1 MTVTQMISL
10 FDLVED
16 KVDTI
21 YFKDNEKVQF
31 LNASQNLL
39 VENIVF
45 SIDEDAGIDANKQVE
60 HILYPLRRKDVVI
73 TPATPGVGPILSELD
88 TASGGTMMHVEAVQV
103 ETASGSGVF
112 KPATWIKEGERTPAA
127 DNTFLAPST
136 TEPTYSLDY
145 AGLFLEPALA
155 SGATVKV
162 STVMFPTQMINPGT
176 SSDLPLGVH
185 EKIVAGAL
193 AIAGIASGDDALIM
207 FSQLTK

>member
-1 MTVTQMISL
+1 MISL

-21 YFKDNEKVQF
+21 YFTDEEKVQF

-39 VENIVF
+39 VESIVF
-45 SIDEDAGIDANKQVE
+45 SIDENMGIDANKQVE
-60 HILYPLRRKDVVI
+60 HVLYPLRRKDVAI
-73 TPATPGVGPILSELD
+73 TPATPGSVILSELD

-103 ETASGSGVF
+103 ETASASGIY
-112 KPATWIKEGERTPAA
+112 KPAFWIKEGERTPAA

-136 TEPTYSLDY
+136 SDPTYALDY

-155 SGATVKV
+155 SGAKVKV
-162 STVMFPTQMINPGT
+162 STIMFPTQMVEPGT

-193 AIAGIASGDDALIM
+193 AIAGIASDDEALVM

>member
-1 MTVTQMISL
+1 MTITQMISL

-21 YFKDNEKVQF
+21 YFRDDEKVQF

-39 VENIVF
+39 VETIVF
-45 SIDEDAGIDANKQVE
+45 SIDEDKGVDANKQVE

-73 TPATPGVGPILSELD
+73 TPASPGVGPILSELN
-88 TASGGTMMHVEAVQV
+88 TASGGTMMHLEAVQV
-103 ETASGSGVF
+103 ETASASGVY
-112 KPATWIKEGERTPAA
+112 KPASWIKEGERTPAA

-136 TEPTYSLDY
+136 ANPTYALDY

-155 SGATVKV
+155 SGARVKV
-162 STVMFPTQMINPGT
+162 STIMFPTQMVNPGT
-176 SSDLPLGVH
+176 STDLPLGIH

-193 AIAGIASGDDALIM
+193 AIAGIASSDDSLIM
-207 FSQLTK
+207 FSQLTQ